1 MAASTL
7 AAAALFSPLR
17 RRMQALVDRRFNR
30 SRFNAQRVVE
40 DFSRRLRDQHDLND
54 LGGELETVAHHR
66 ATLHHLGLA
75 QGGSPMT

>member
-54 LGGELETVAHHR
+54 LGGELETVAS
-66 ATLHHLGLA
+66 TTV
-75 QGGSPMT
+75 QPSPISVWLREEVR